1 VAGDPRVRAYFDRRA
16 RLLDRLYDP
25 RPGVRGRF
33 DAWVYGPLRR
43 RFELTLAELG
53 DLSGRRVLDVG
64 CGPGRYAVACAE
76 RGATVVA
83 IDISGAMLALAE
95 EHARRAGVAE
105 QCRFLELDFE
115 AFDGGP
121 FDVALMLGVLE
132 YLADPGPLL
141 ARLHAL
147 TTEKAIVSVPSPDR
161 WQTQARRLRHRL
173 RPSPPSFRVHDP
185 NAIAA
190 GLERAGFARRRS
202 DHGWFVAYH

>member
-1 VAGDPRVRAYFDRRA
+1 
-16 RLLDRLYDP
+16 
-25 RPGVRGRF
+25 
-33 DAWVYGPLRR
+33 
-43 RFELTLAELG
+43 
-53 DLSGRRVLDVG
+53 
-64 CGPGRYAVACAE
+64 
-76 RGATVVA
+76 
-83 IDISGAMLALAE
+83 MLALAE

-141 ARLHAL
+141 AQLHAL